1 MQFRHLQHYILGILF
16 TCGSILSIVFSA
28 ITFQLIQSQAIEDS
42 QELTTNL
49 INTVKAS
56 AGAAVFAG
64 NKMVGQD
71 AIDGLLANDAVYS
84 VELVGFADE
93 ASEGMQLSGIN
104 KSGVNKNGGS
114 GLAAITVELV
124 SPFGDSAIGKISVQP
139 SAQWVE
145 RNAQKSAFSMIMGL
159 VVVIFSS
166 CLVTAQLIKWKIS
179 KPLVDVVNQL
189 QQIEPGSETRLT
201 LPTHLKL
208 NEIGSLVGEF
218 NTMLDQIKQAILVER
233 GLREDMEAVQVSLE
247 RAKQVA
253 EHATEAKSNFLATM
267 SHEIRTPMNSILG
280 FVELALE
287 SPKLDGQ
294 TRRHLEIANTSAKFL
309 LQLIND
315 ILDVS
320 KIESGKLELDI
331 HAFDL
336 AALLNEVNDLMEIK
350 AAEKS
355 LALNLH
361 RPDKMAP
368 SYMGD
373 PYRLRQIF
381 INLVGN
387 AIKFTET
394 GQVELD
400 VQLKELNG
408 DRAIFEFSIVDTG
421 IGIAEDK
428 IEQILKPFTQ
438 VDASISRQFG
448 GTGLGTT
455 ISSELVQLMGGEL
468 KIQSILGK
476 GSRFYFVIEL
486 EQSDQILQVESIPV
500 AQAAPEQSLE
510 PLNILLVDDVLEN
523 ITLAKI
529 RLENAGH
536 NVSTAED
543 GLQAVEAALNTRF
556 DVILMDIQMPNMDGY
571 EATHAIREQQAH
583 DGHNKAVPIVALT
596 ANAMKDVQGKVK
608 DAGMTEFVVKPI
620 DFDDLF
626 ATLEKV
632 VPDKVANIA
641 GNTMVALTADGE
653 CDYDSVKHIVD
664 VNTAIESWLEK
675 DTYFAALNGFYQRN
689 LDTNNAL
696 QCLVNSQDKA
706 GLDSLTHKIKGAAGN
721 LQLKHLYHQSVQLEE
736 HLSQLQSS
744 LSLTLVAPI
753 IQAMEQTQVTIAE
766 LVGISTEYQA
776 DESSEQNQTITISQ
790 EDKDQCLACVA
801 QIIEGCEQHDPDMA
815 ESGLEQLGQYLD
827 ASVLAEID
835 AKLQQFDFA
844 ATEELIT
851 ALREEM

>member
-16 TCGSILSIVFSA
+16 ACGSILSIVFSA
-28 ITFQLIQSQAIEDS
+28 ITFQLIQSQAVEDS
-42 QELTTNL
+42 QELTINL

-56 AGAAVFAG
+56 AAAAVFSG
-64 NKMVGQD
+64 NQMVGQD

-93 ASEGMQLSGIN
+93 ASQGMKLT
-104 KSGVNKNGGS
+104 GVNKNGGS
-114 GLAAITVELV
+114 GLAPIVVQLE
-124 SPFGDSAIGKISVQP
+124 SPFGDSALGNITVKP
-139 SAQWVE
+139 NADWVE
-145 RNAQKSAFSMIMGL
+145 RNAKKTAFSMIMGL
-159 VVVIFSS
+159 IVVIFSS
-166 CLVTAQLIKWKIS
+166 CMATAQLIKWKIS

-201 LPTHLKL
+201 LPNHLKI
-208 NEIGSLVGEF
+208 NEIGALVGEF

-233 GLREDMEAVQVSLE
+233 GLREDMEAVQDSLE
-247 RAKQVA
+247 KAKQVA
-253 EHATEAKSNFLATM
+253 EHATKAKSNFLATM

-287 SPKLDGQ
+287 SPQLDNQ
-294 TRRHLEIANTSAKFL
+294 TRRHLDIANTSAKFL

-336 AALLNEVNDLMEIK
+336 AALLNEISDLMEIK

-361 RPDKMAP
+361 RPKIMSP
-368 SYMGD
+368 SYLGD

-387 AIKFTET
+387 AIKFTEH

-400 VQLKELNG
+400 VELVELKDNTAVL
-408 DRAIFEFSIVDTG
+408 EFSILDTG
-421 IGIAEDK
+421 IGIADDK

-476 GSRFYFVIEL
+476 GSRFYFTIEL
-486 EQSDQILQVESIPV
+486 EQSTQVLQVESLIV
-500 AQAAPEQSLE
+500 AQTDVTQTLT
-510 PLNILLVDDVLEN
+510 PLHILLVDDVLEN

-536 NVSTAED
+536 HVATAED
-543 GLQAVEAALNTRF
+543 GLQAVDSALNTRF

-571 EATHAIREQQAH
+571 EATQAIREQLAH
-583 DGHNKAVPIVALT
+583 DSHNQTVPIVALT

-608 DAGMTEFVVKPI
+608 AAGMTEFVVKPI

-626 ATLEKV
+626 NTIEKV
-632 VPDKVANIA
+632 VPDK
-641 GNTMVALTADGE
+641 LTVTSTQAASLNLADSQDG
-653 CDYDSVKHIVD
+653 CYDSIKGIVD
-664 VNTAIESWLEK
+664 VDTAIESWLEK

-689 LDTNNAL
+689 VDTNNAL
-696 QCLVNSQDKA
+696 QCLVNSQDRA

-721 LQLKHLYHQSVQLEE
+721 LQLKHLYQNSVLLEE
-736 HLSQLQSS
+736 QLSDLQSS
-744 LSLTLVAPI
+744 LSLALVTPI
-753 IQAMEQTQVTIAE
+753 MQAMEQAQTTIAA
-766 LVGISTEYQA
+766 LVGINTEYQA
-776 DESSEQNQTITISQ
+776 DEYIEQSQ
-790 EDKDQCLACVA
+790 SVAIASEDKDKCVTCIE

-815 ESGLEQLGQYLD
+815 ESGLEQLGQYLEQ
-827 ASVLAEID
+827 SVLNDID

-844 ATEELIT
+844 ATQTLIT
-851 ALREEM
+851 ALREEIE